1 MASPYL
7 VAVEGYAD
15 ALRQIQDLDGAVS
28 QSARQ
33 AVNRTIDWARTR
45 SAEEIMR
52 QVNFGKEYLTG
63 RDGRLQ
69 VRKKARG
76 DDLEAVLVGRQR
88 ATSLA
93 RFTDTRDPGVTRRE
107 GGVRVEV
114 KPGSEKFMKRA
125 FLMRLRAGSQLTDT
139 KYNLGLAIRLRPG
152 EKLANK
158 TRIQQI
164 NTNLFLL
171 YGPSVDQVFRTVA
184 PEIAPRVESYLET
197 EFLRLLEV
205 QRRG

>member
-76 DDLEAVLVGRQR
+76 DDLEAVLVGWQR

-184 PEIAPRVESYLET
+184 PEIAPRVEGYLET

>member
-1 MASPYL
+1 MASPYV
-7 VAVEGYAD
+7 VAVEGVAQ
-15 ALRQIQDLDGAVS
+15 ALKRIDGLEEDVTD
-28 QSARQ
+28 SARM

-52 QVNFGKEYLTG
+52 QVNFGKSYLTG

-69 VRKKARG
+69 VTKRARG
-76 DDLEAVLVGRQR
+76 EDLEAVITGRHR
-88 ATSLA
+88 PTSLA
-93 RFTDTRDPGVTRRE
+93 RFTDTRDPGLTRRE

-139 KYNLGLAIRLRPG
+139 QYNLGLAIRLRPG

-184 PEIAPRVESYLET
+184 PEISDRVEDYLET
-197 EFLRLLEV
+197 EFLRLVEV
-205 QRRG
+205 KRRG

>member
-1 MASPYL
+1 MASPYV
-7 VAVEGYAD
+7 VAVEGVAQALKRIDGLEEDVTD
-15 ALRQIQDLDGAVS
+15 A
-28 QSARQ
+28 ARM

-52 QVNFGKEYLTG
+52 QVNFGKSYLTG

-69 VRKKARG
+69 VTKRARG
-76 DDLEAVLVGRQR
+76 EDLEAVITGRHR
-88 ATSLA
+88 PTSLA
-93 RFTDTRDPGVTRRE
+93 RFTDTRDPGLTRRE

-139 KYNLGLAIRLRPG
+139 QYNLGLAIRLRPG

-158 TRIQQI
+158 TKIQQI

-184 PEIAPRVESYLET
+184 PEISDRVEDYLET
-197 EFLRLLEV
+197 EFLRLVEV
-205 QRRG
+205 KRRG

>member
-1 MASPYL
+1 MASPYV
-7 VAVEGYAD
+7 VAVEGVAQALKRIDGLEEDVTD
-15 ALRQIQDLDGAVS
+15 A
-28 QSARQ
+28 ARM

-52 QVNFGKEYLTG
+52 QVNFGKSYLTG

-69 VRKKARG
+69 VTKRARG
-76 DDLEAVLVGRQR
+76 EDLEAVITGRHR
-88 ATSLA
+88 PTSLA
-93 RFTDTRDPGVTRRE
+93 RFTDTRDPGLTRRE

-139 KYNLGLAIRLRPG
+139 QYNLGLAIRLRPG

-184 PEIAPRVESYLET
+184 PEISDRVEDYLET
-197 EFLRLLEV
+197 EFLRLVEV
-205 QRRG
+205 KRRG